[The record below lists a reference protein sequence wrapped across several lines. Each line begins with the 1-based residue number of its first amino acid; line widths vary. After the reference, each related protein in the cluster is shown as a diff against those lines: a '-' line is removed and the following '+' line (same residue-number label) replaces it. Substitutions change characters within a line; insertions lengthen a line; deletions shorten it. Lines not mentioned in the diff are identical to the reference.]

1 MNEHSYLL
9 QALLHPFLQHET
21 EPTMVDA
28 TVIAPGGRG
37 GSAARRALRRA
48 GPKTGAVRPG
58 LPGGTY
64 RPLSERDMQRVHE
77 TALDVLE
84 QLGVGDPIPEI
95 LEVAL
100 PRGAF
105 LNARGRL
112 CFPRSLVEDV
122 LAGACRS
129 YVAYGV
135 APEHDLEIGGNR
147 VNFATAGEAIKVLD
161 FQSGEYRPST
171 LLDLYD
177 FARLADRL
185 EHVHCFGQTVVATD
199 MPDRLTSD
207 FNVAY
212 ACLAGTR
219 KSFGVSI
226 ENVEHHAKLIGFF
239 DAFLGGEGR
248 FVERPFCVIGG
259 CPIVSPLRFG
269 KENAEVMVANARLGL
284 GIDPAIAAQ
293 AGATAPAALA
303 GTLVQTVAET
313 LVPLIVGNLI
323 RPGLP
328 VSFGIWPFVSDLR
341 TGAFT
346 GGGGEEAL
354 LTAAAVQMCRFY
366 DLPSSVGAGMTDA
379 KAIDA
384 QAGYEKGVTVT
395 LAAVAG
401 GNYVSEC
408 CGMMASLIGCSVEAM
423 VIDND
428 MLGNIQRVL
437 KGIEVTE
444 ETLSFDEIARV
455 IDGPGHYLGSPE
467 TLARM
472 ETEYLYPHIADRDSM
487 NGWQGRG
494 APDIR
499 QAARKRAQEILS
511 THYPSYIDPVTDAK
525 LRERYPIRLSPADM
539 RADSGRW

>member
-1 MNEHSYLL
+1 MGDVMDIN
-9 QALLHPFLQHET
+9 AL
-21 EPTMVDA
+21 
-28 TVIAPGGRG
+28 APDSGSARGRG
-37 GSAARRALRRA
+37 GSAARRALRRS
-48 GPKTGAVRPG
+48 GPKTGAVGPG
-58 LPGGTY
+58 LRGGTY
-64 RPLSERDMQRVHE
+64 RPLSDRDMERIHG

-84 QLGVGDPIPEI
+84 RLGVGDPIPEI

-100 PRGAF
+100 AKGCH
-105 LNARGRL
+105 LNEKGRL
-112 CFPRSLVEDV
+112 CFPRALVEDV
-122 LAGACRS
+122 LATARRR
-129 YVAYGV
+129 YTAYGV
-135 APEHDLEIGGNR
+135 TPEYDLTLGGPR

-161 FQSGEYRPST
+161 FESGEYRPST

-199 MPDRLTSD
+199 MPDRLTAD

-212 ACLAGTR
+212 AILSGTQ

-226 ENVEHHAKLIGFF
+226 ENVAHHAKLIGFF
-239 DAFLGGEGR
+239 DAFLGREGA

-284 GIDPAIAAQ
+284 CIDPAIAAQ

-323 RPGLP
+323 TPGLP

-341 TGAFT
+341 TGSFT

-384 QAGYEKGVTVT
+384 QAGYEKGVSVT
-395 LAAVAG
+395 LAAIAG
-401 GNYVSEC
+401 GNYVNEC

-437 KGIEVTE
+437 KGIDVTE
-444 ETLSFDEIARV
+444 ETLSFDEIAHT
-455 IDGPGHYLGSPE
+455 IAGPGHYLGSAK
-467 TLARM
+467 TLELM

-487 NGWQGRG
+487 NGWQSRG

-499 QAARKRAQEILS
+499 AAARKRAKEILS
-511 THYPSYIDPVTDAK
+511 SHYPSYIDPATDAK
-525 LRERYPIRLSPADM
+525 LRERFPILLKPETMQAGN
-539 RADSGRW
+539 GRW

>member
-1 MNEHSYLL
+1 MGEVGQSW
-9 QALLHPFLQHET
+9 
-21 EPTMVDA
+21 D
-28 TVIAPGGRG
+28 TVSGRGGRG
-37 GSAARRALRRA
+37 GSAARRMLRKSGPAASAVKA
-48 GPKTGAVRPG
+48 GM
-58 LPGGTY
+58 PGGTY
-64 RPLSERDMQRVHE
+64 RPLSDRDLQRVHE

-84 QLGVGDPIPEI
+84 KLGVGDPIPEI

-100 PRGAF
+100 PRGAW
-105 LNARGRL
+105 LNDRGRL
-112 CFPRSLVEDV
+112 CFPRALVEDV
-122 LAGACRS
+122 LAMACRS

-135 APEHDLEIGGNR
+135 APEHDLELGGPR

-161 FQSGEYRPST
+161 FHSGAFRPST

-177 FARLADRL
+177 FARLVDRL
-185 EHVHCFGQTVVATD
+185 EHVHCFGQTIVATD
-199 MPDRLTSD
+199 MPDRLTAD
-207 FNVAY
+207 YNVSY
-212 ACLAGTR
+212 ACLAGTQ

-226 ENVEHHAKLIGFF
+226 ENVANHARLIAFF

-248 FVERPFCVIGG
+248 FLERPFCIIGG

-284 GIDPAIAAQ
+284 CIDPAIAAQ

-366 DLPSSVGAGMTDA
+366 DLPSSVGAGMTDS
-379 KAIDA
+379 KSIDA
-384 QAGYEKGVTVT
+384 QAGYEKGVSVT

-401 GNYVSEC
+401 GNFVSEC
-408 CGMMASLIGCSVEAM
+408 CGMMGSLIGCSVEAM
-423 VIDND
+423 IIDND

-437 KGIEVTE
+437 KGIEVSDA
-444 ETLSFDEIARV
+444 TLSFDEIARAV
-455 IDGPGHYLGSPE
+455 HGPGHYLGSPK
-467 TLARM
+467 TLELM

-487 NGWQGRG
+487 NGWESRG

-499 QAARKRAQEILS
+499 QAARKRARELLS
-511 THYPSYIDPVTDAK
+511 SHYPNYIDPDTDAR
-525 LRERYPIRLSPADM
+525 LRARFPILLRPEDM
-539 RADSGRW
+539 RVGNGRW

>member
-1 MNEHSYLL
+1 MMG
-9 QALLHPFLQHET
+9 ET
-21 EPTMVDA
+21 LE
-28 TVIAPGGRG
+28 IPGSETSGRAGHG
-37 GSAARRALRRA
+37 GSAARRAMRKS
-48 GPKTGAVRPG
+48 GPKGGAVHPG

-64 RPLSERDMQRVHE
+64 RPLSDHDMERIHAA
-77 TALDVLE
+77 ALDVLE
-84 QLGVGDPIPEI
+84 KLGLGEPIQEV
-95 LEVAL
+95 LDVAL
-100 PRGAF
+100 PRGCW
-105 LNARGRL
+105 LNDRGRL
-112 CFPRSLVEDV
+112 CFPRALVEDV

-129 YVAYGV
+129 YPAYCV
-135 APEHDLEIGGNR
+135 SPEHDLEIGGTR
-147 VNFATAGEAIKVLD
+147 VNFSTAGEAIKVLD
-161 FQSGEYRPST
+161 FSSGEYRPST

-177 FARLADRL
+177 FARLVDRL
-185 EHVHCFGQTVVATD
+185 EHVHSFGQTVVATD

-212 ACLAGTR
+212 ACLAGTQ

-239 DAFLGGEGR
+239 DTFLGGEGK

-323 RPGLP
+323 WPGLP
-328 VSFGIWPFVSDLR
+328 VSFGIWPFVSNLR
-341 TGAFT
+341 TGSFT
-346 GGGGEEAL
+346 GGGGCEEAL
-354 LTAAAVQMCRFY
+354 LTAAAVQMCNFY

-384 QAGYEKGVTVT
+384 QAGYEKGVSVT

-408 CGMMASLIGCSVEAM
+408 CGMMGSLIGCSVEAM
-423 VIDND
+423 IIDND

-437 KGIEVTE
+437 KGVDVTD
-444 ETLSFDEIARV
+444 ETLSFDEIRRA
-455 IDGPGHYLGSPE
+455 IEGPGHFLGSPK
-467 TLARM
+467 TLELM

-494 APDIR
+494 QPDIR
-499 QAARKRAQEILS
+499 QDARRRAQEILS
-511 THYPSYIDPVTDAK
+511 THYPAYIDPAVDAK
-525 LRERYPIRLSPADM
+525 LRKWFPILLRPEDM
-539 RADSGRW
+539 RVGSGRW

>member
-1 MNEHSYLL
+1 MSDVMDVQSVDPRLGDPGPNNPSLGD
-9 QALLHPFLQHET
+9 
-21 EPTMVDA
+21 PTFGR
-28 TVIAPGGRG
+28 GGRG
-37 GSAARRALRRA
+37 GSAARRALRKS
-48 GPKTGAVRPG
+48 GPKAGAVRPG
-58 LPGGTY
+58 LTGGTY
-64 RPLSERDMQRVHE
+64 RPLSDHDMERIHG

-84 QLGVGDPIPEI
+84 RLGVGDPIPEI

-100 PRGAF
+100 AKGCR
-105 LNARGRL
+105 LNDKGRL
-112 CFPRSLVEDV
+112 CFPRALVEDV
-122 LAGACRS
+122 LAIACRS
-129 YVAYGV
+129 YTAYGV
-135 APEHDLEIGGNR
+135 TPEHDLEVGGER
-147 VNFATAGEAIKVLD
+147 VHFATAGEAIKVLD
-161 FQSGEYRPST
+161 FESGEYRPST

-185 EHVHCFGQTVVATD
+185 EHVHCFGQTIVATD
-199 MPDRLTSD
+199 MPNRVTSD

-212 ACLAGTR
+212 ACLAGTQ

-226 ENVEHHAKLIGFF
+226 ENVEHHAKLIQFF
-239 DAFLGGEGR
+239 DAFLGGEGK
-248 FVERPFCVIGG
+248 FVARPFCVIGG

-284 GIDPAIAAQ
+284 CIDPAIAAQ

-313 LVPLIVGNLI
+313 LVPLIIGNLI

-341 TGAFT
+341 TGSFT

-384 QAGYEKGVTVT
+384 QAGYEKGVSVT

-401 GNYVSEC
+401 GNYVNEC
-408 CGMMASLIGCSVEAM
+408 CGMMGSLIGCSVEAM

-437 KGIEVTE
+437 KGVEVSDA
-444 ETLSFDEIARV
+444 TLSFDEIQRA
-455 IDGPGHYLGSPE
+455 IEGPGHYLGSPK
-467 TLARM
+467 TLELM

-494 APDIR
+494 MPDIR
-499 QAARKRAQEILS
+499 EAARRRAREILS
-511 THYPSYIDPVTDAK
+511 AHYPAYIDPTTDAK
-525 LRERYPIRLSPADM
+525 LRERFPILLKAEDM
-539 RADSGRW
+539 RAGSGRW

>member
-1 MNEHSYLL
+1 MADLASMS
-9 QALLHPFLQHET
+9 
-21 EPTMVDA
+21 EPGLA
-28 TVIAPGGRG
+28 RAARG
-37 GSAARRALRRA
+37 GSAARRALRKS
-48 GPKTGAVRPG
+48 GPKAGAVRPG
-58 LPGGTY
+58 MPGGTY
-64 RPLSERDMQRVHE
+64 RPLSERDMQRIHD

-84 QLGVGDPIPEI
+84 KLGVGEPIQEI
-95 LEVAL
+95 LDVAL
-100 PRGAF
+100 PRGCW
-105 LNARGRL
+105 LNDKGRL
-112 CFPRSLVEDV
+112 CFPRALVEDM
-122 LAGACRS
+122 LAIACRR
-129 YVAYGV
+129 YTAYGV
-135 APEHDLEIGGNR
+135 IPEHDLELGGSN

-161 FQSGEYRPST
+161 FNNGEYRPST

-185 EHVHCFGQTVVATD
+185 EHVHCFGQTIVATD
-199 MPDRLTSD
+199 MPDRITAD

-212 ACLAGTR
+212 ACLAGTQ

-226 ENVEHHAKLIGFF
+226 ENVEHHAKLIAFF
-239 DAFLGGEGR
+239 DAFLGGEGK

-284 GIDPAIAAQ
+284 CIDPAVAAQ

-313 LVPLIVGNLI
+313 LVTLIVGNLI
-323 RPGLP
+323 TPGLP

-341 TGAFT
+341 TGSFT

-366 DLPSSVGAGMTDA
+366 DIPSSVGAGMTDA

-401 GNYVSEC
+401 GNYISEC

-437 KGIEVTE
+437 KVIDVTDE
-444 ETLSFDEIARV
+444 SLSFDEIARA
-455 IDGPGHYLGSPE
+455 IAGPGHYLGSPK
-467 TLARM
+467 TLELM

-494 APDIR
+494 SPDIR
-499 QAARKRAQEILS
+499 QAARSRAQEILS
-511 THYPSYIDPVTDAK
+511 SHYPAYIDPATDAK
-525 LRERYPIRLSPADM
+525 LRERFPILLRAEDM
-539 RADSGRW
+539 RAGNGRW

>member
-1 MNEHSYLL
+1 MT
-9 QALLHPFLQHET
+9 AMGET
-21 EPTMVDA
+21 LEF
-28 TVIAPGGRG
+28 PGSGSNGSENASRTGRG
-37 GSAARRALRRA
+37 GSAARRALRKS
-48 GPKTGAVRPG
+48 GPKAGAVHPG

-64 RPLSERDMQRVHE
+64 RPLSDRDMERIHGA
-77 TALDVLE
+77 ALDVLE
-84 QLGVGDPIPEI
+84 RLGVGDPIAEV

-100 PRGAF
+100 PRGCW
-105 LNARGRL
+105 LNGRGRL
-112 CFPRSLVEDV
+112 CFPRALVEDV
-122 LAGACRS
+122 LAKACRR
-129 YVAYGV
+129 YPAYGV
-135 APEHDLEIGGNR
+135 TPEHDLEIGGTR

-177 FARLADRL
+177 FARLVDRL

-199 MPDRLTSD
+199 MPDRLTAD

-212 ACLAGTR
+212 ACLAGTQ

-239 DAFLGGEGR
+239 DAFLGGEGK
-248 FVERPFCVIGG
+248 FVQRPFCVIGG

-323 RPGLP
+323 WPGLP

-341 TGAFT
+341 TGSFT

-354 LTAAAVQMCRFY
+354 LTAAAVQMCNFD

-384 QAGYEKGVTVT
+384 QAGYEKGVSVT

-408 CGMMASLIGCSVEAM
+408 CGMMGSLIGCSVEAM

-437 KGIEVTE
+437 KGVEVND
-444 ETLSFDEIARV
+444 ETLSFEEIRRA
-455 IDGPGHYLGSPE
+455 IEGPGHYLGSPQ
-467 TLARM
+467 TLELM

-494 APDIR
+494 KPDIR
-499 QAARKRAQEILS
+499 AAARQRAQEILS
-511 THYPSYIDPVTDAK
+511 THYPAYIDPAVDAR
-525 LRERYPIRLSPADM
+525 LRERFPILLKPEDM
-539 RADSGRW
+539 RAGNGRW

>member
-1 MNEHSYLL
+1 MSDAIEIN
-9 QALLHPFLQHET
+9 ALT
-21 EPTMVDA
+21 D
-28 TVIAPGGRG
+28 PGHARPSRG
-37 GSAARRALRRA
+37 GSAARRALRKA
-48 GPKTGAVRPG
+48 GLKTSAVHPG

-64 RPLSERDMQRVHE
+64 RPLSDQDMARIHA

-84 QLGVGDPIPEI
+84 KLGVGDPIPEI
-95 LEVAL
+95 LDVAL
-100 PRGAF
+100 AKGCR
-105 LNARGRL
+105 LNEKGRL
-112 CFPRSLVEDV
+112 CFPRALVEDI
-122 LAGACRS
+122 LAGACRR
-129 YVAYGV
+129 YTAYGV
-135 APEHDLEIGGNR
+135 IPEHDLELGGPR

-161 FQSGEYRPST
+161 FETGEYRPST

-177 FARLADRL
+177 FARLVDRL
-185 EHVHCFGQTVVATD
+185 EHVHCFGQTIVATD
-199 MPDRLTSD
+199 MPNRLTSD

-212 ACLAGTR
+212 ACLAGTQ

-226 ENVEHHAKLIGFF
+226 ENVEHHAELIRFF

-284 GIDPAIAAQ
+284 CIDPAIAAQ

-313 LVPLIVGNLI
+313 LVTLIVGNLI

-384 QAGYEKGVTVT
+384 QAGYEKGVSVA

-401 GNYVSEC
+401 GNYVNEC
-408 CGMMASLIGCSVEAM
+408 CGMMGSLIGCSVEAM

-437 KGIEVTE
+437 KGIDITD
-444 ETLSFDEIARV
+444 ETLSFHEIERA
-455 IDGPGHYLGSPE
+455 IGGPGHYLGSAK
-467 TLARM
+467 TLELM
-472 ETEYLYPHIADRDSM
+472 ETEYVYPHIADRDSM

-499 QAARKRAQEILS
+499 QAARKRAREILS
-511 THYPSYIDPVTDAK
+511 SHYPSYIDPATDAK
-525 LRERYPIRLSPADM
+525 LRDRFPILLQPEQM
-539 RADSGRW
+539 RAESGRW

>member
-1 MNEHSYLL
+1 MGEVEQLR
-9 QALLHPFLQHET
+9 ET
-21 EPTMVDA
+21 GSSR
-28 TVIAPGGRG
+28 GGRG
-37 GSAARRALRRA
+37 GSAARRQMRKSGPTSSAVKA
-48 GPKTGAVRPG
+48 GMT
-58 LPGGTY
+58 GGTY
-64 RPLSERDMQRVHE
+64 RPLSDRDMQRVHE

-84 QLGVGDPIPEI
+84 KLGVGEPIPEI

-100 PRGAF
+100 PRGCW
-105 LNARGRL
+105 LNDKGRL
-112 CFPRSLVEDV
+112 CFPRALVEDV
-122 LAGACRS
+122 LANACRH

-135 APEHDLEIGGNR
+135 TPEHDLELGGPR
-147 VNFATAGEAIKVLD
+147 VNFSTAGEAIKVLD
-161 FQSGEYRPST
+161 FNSGEFRPST

-177 FARLADRL
+177 FARLVDRL

-199 MPDRLTSD
+199 MPDRLTAD
-207 FNVAY
+207 YNVAY
-212 ACLAGTR
+212 ALISATQ
-219 KSFGVSI
+219 KSIGMSI
-226 ENVEHHAKLIGFF
+226 ENVEHHAKLLAFF
-239 DAFLGGEGR
+239 DAYLGGEGK
-248 FVERPFCVIGG
+248 FLERPFCIIGG

-269 KENAEVMVANARLGL
+269 KENAEVMVANARHGL
-284 GIDPAIAAQ
+284 CIDPAIAAQ

-341 TGAFT
+341 TGSFT

-384 QAGYEKGVTVT
+384 QAGYEKGVSVT

-401 GNYVSEC
+401 GNFISEC
-408 CGMMASLIGCSVEAM
+408 CGMMGSLIGCSVEAM

-437 KGIEVTE
+437 KGVEVTE
-444 ETLSFDEIARV
+444 ESLSFHEIERA
-455 IDGPGHYLGSPE
+455 IHGPGHYLGSPK
-467 TLARM
+467 TLELM

-494 APDIR
+494 SPDIR
-499 QAARKRAQEILS
+499 QAARNRAQELLS
-511 THYPSYIDPVTDAK
+511 THYPTYIDPATDAK
-525 LRERYPIRLSPADM
+525 LRERFPILLKLEDM
-539 RADSGRW
+539 RVGNGRW

>member
-1 MNEHSYLL
+1 M
-9 QALLHPFLQHET
+9 T
-21 EPTMVDA
+21 ESAGMVTPIPA
-28 TVIAPGGRG
+28 RSGRG

-48 GPKTGAVRPG
+48 GPKGGAVHPG

-64 RPLSERDMQRVHE
+64 RPLSDHDMERIHA

-84 QLGVGDPIPEI
+84 KLGVGEPIPEI

-100 PRGAF
+100 PRGYW
-105 LNARGRL
+105 LNDRGRL
-112 CFPRSLVEDV
+112 CFPRALVEDM
-122 LAGACRS
+122 LAIACRR
-129 YVAYGV
+129 YTAFGV
-135 APEHDLEIGGNR
+135 VPEHDLEIGGDN
-147 VNFATAGEAIKVLD
+147 VHFATAGEAIKVLD
-161 FQSGEYRPST
+161 FNSGEYRPST

-185 EHVHCFGQTVVATD
+185 EHVHCFGQTIVATD
-199 MPDRLTSD
+199 MSNRLTSD

-212 ACLAGTR
+212 ACLAGTQ

-226 ENVEHHAKLIGFF
+226 ENVEHHARLMQFF

-248 FVERPFCVIGG
+248 FLERPFCVIGG

-284 GIDPAIAAQ
+284 CIDPAIAAQ

-313 LVPLIVGNLI
+313 LVTLIVGNLI

-384 QAGYEKGVTVT
+384 QAGYEKGVSVT

-401 GNYVSEC
+401 GNYVNEC

-437 KGIEVTE
+437 KGIEITD
-444 ETLSFDEIARV
+444 ETLSFDEIARA
-455 IDGPGHYLGSPE
+455 ISGPGHYLGSPK
-467 TLARM
+467 TLELM
-472 ETEYLYPHIADRDSM
+472 ETEYIYPHIADRDSM

-499 QAARKRAQEILS
+499 QAARRRAREILS
-511 THYPSYIDPVTDAK
+511 THYPAYIDPATDAK
-525 LRERYPIRLSPADM
+525 LRERFPILLQPENM
-539 RADSGRW
+539 RVESGRW